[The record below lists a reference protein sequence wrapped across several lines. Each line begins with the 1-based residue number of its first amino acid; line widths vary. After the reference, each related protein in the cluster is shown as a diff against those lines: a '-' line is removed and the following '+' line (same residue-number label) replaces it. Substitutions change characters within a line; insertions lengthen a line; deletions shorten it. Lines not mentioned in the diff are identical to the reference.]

1 MTGVWERSPRNSQG
15 HMVRGIFAIG
25 AWASTRPTFGP
36 RSAAFGIADQGG
48 LRYTALTKAWGCST
62 AGSRPGHQVGRAAAG
77 WKSKHQG

>member
-15 HMVRGIFAIG
+15 HMVRGIG

-48 LRYTALTKAWGCST
+48 LRCTAFQSLGVLNGRFKAWSP
-62 AGSRPGHQVGRAAAG
+62 SREGRRRVEVETPGV
-77 WKSKHQG
+77 KI